1 MNPIHW
7 ITRYLPWLL
16 VLSLFILLAGC
27 GDDDEGSTHTPQ
39 PALGSSD
46 INKIYAHHRAAF
58 SGCTTCHEGTLNK
71 ESESIGGS
79 FIDLSSAEK
88 FVSTLVNKHKQ
99 SDGFTALITA
109 DCSSSVDPYV
119 RPGRPD
125 RSVLLATVVSKYN
138 DKYDTNFCSTSYGA
152 HKETHSSTWDN
163 EAGLIADLESWIEKG
178 L

>member
-58 SGCTTCHEGTLNK
+58 SGCASCHDGSLEEGK
-71 ESESIGGS
+71 S
-79 FIDLSSAEK
+79 FIDLSSANG
-88 FVSTLVNKHKQ
+88 VNDLVGNYQ
-99 SDGFTALITA
+99 NDYEALI
-109 DCSSSVDPYV
+109 SVNCGHKYPYV
-119 RPGRPD
+119 KQGNPNL
-125 RSVLLATVVSKYN
+125 SVLLATAVIEFSDMFN
-138 DKYDTNFCSTSYGA
+138 DCDTAYGLHESA
-152 HKETHSSTWDN
+152 HRSTWDN
-163 EAGLIADLESWIEKG
+163 EPGLIADLESWIEKG